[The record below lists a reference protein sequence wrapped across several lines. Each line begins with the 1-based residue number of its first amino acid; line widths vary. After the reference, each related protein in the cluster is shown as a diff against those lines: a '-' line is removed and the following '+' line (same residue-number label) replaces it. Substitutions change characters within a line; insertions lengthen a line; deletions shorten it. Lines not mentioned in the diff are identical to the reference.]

1 MTDSTNSKPPVQ
13 GIVKAILDTG
23 VVLNLLT
30 GGQCFLPI
38 EKLFGYSQEERYNRY
53 DAIYIGE
60 RIEVI
65 LSNSDNRRKMA
76 SEMQAREQRAERD
89 LQPHMDV
96 EFFVSGENA
105 HGICARLISPEYARG
120 QHAFFPK
127 HRLSDD
133 FFSLLE
139 DDLTFNPEERVGRH
153 AHIAHLGRD
162 GKNRL
167 SIHLAE

>member
-1 MTDSTNSKPPVQ
+1 MTNPSNSKPPVQ
-13 GIVKAILDTG
+13 GIVKAKLDTG

-38 EKLFGYSQEERYNRY
+38 EKLFGYSREERYNRY

-60 RIEVI
+60 RIQVI
-65 LSNSDNRRKMA
+65 LSNSSNRRKMA
-76 SEMQAREQRAERD
+76 SEMQAREHRAESE
-89 LQPHMDV
+89 LHPHMDV
-96 EFFVSGENA
+96 EFFVSGENE

-120 QHAFFPK
+120 QHAFFPR

-133 FFSLLE
+133 FFALLE
-139 DDLTFNPEERVGRH
+139 EDMAVDPDERVGRH
-153 AHIAHLGRD
+153 AHVARMGRD